1 MRCARAPPLWSSTPW
16 SLSFAVCAPSSEGR
30 IWVQRRGDE
39 PVSDGPID
47 VLTPDGRYL
56 GTFSADE
63 VSMPGAFGP
72 EGLAAFV
79 EVDELGVQTV
89 VVKRLP
95 ERLR

>member
-1 MRCARAPPLWSSTPW
+1 M
-16 SLSFAVCAPSSEGR
+16 
-30 IWVQRRGDE
+30 
-39 PVSDGPID
+39 SDGPID